1 MAGAPLAEGEEGEN
15 YEPQPV
21 LDEEQERRQ
30 RVDREGGLWRREE
43 EEEYYGQGECGSQ
56 AEAMDGT
63 RYERV
68 LAGKFVHEREEA
80 PQAEILVI
88 RREMFQARLSADGRR
103 RRCGSMFEVI
113 DRSED

>member
-43 EEEYYGQGECGSQ
+43 EEEYYGQGELTSS
-56 AEAMDGT
+56 
-63 RYERV
+63 
-68 LAGKFVHEREEA
+68 K
-80 PQAEILVI
+80 
-88 RREMFQARLSADGRR
+88 
-103 RRCGSMFEVI
+103 
-113 DRSED
+113 